1 MKRDPK
7 YKVIVRNIED
17 RIRSGE
23 LKLGDRLPSVNAL
36 RIRFNLSRSSIF
48 LAMEELKSR
57 GIVES
62 EPAIGYYVRST
73 NIEVQ
78 EKILLL
84 FNEFNAFKEDL
95 YQSFLS
101 AIKPEVSVDIMY
113 HSYDRRVFETLLR
126 EANGKY
132 TSYVLMPGKFRG
144 LAPLLDSIRGN
155 VFLMDHFQDDIRG
168 RYPGVGQDFDRDT
181 YEALVLGLPQIR
193 KYDTLV
199 LVQRE
204 AKEPEERYD
213 GIRRFCDE
221 YGFHCLLVPHI
232 HDGELHAGTLYLTA
246 NDRELVNLIKLA
258 EAARMEIGQ
267 DIGIISYNETPL
279 KEVLLGGI
287 TTLSTDFRQMGRT
300 MARLISERHAIPTAS
315 VPTLRN
321 PWMLQIRKSL

>member
-1 MKRDPK
+1 MQREPK
-7 YKVIVRNIED
+7 YKTIVHFIKD
-17 RIRSGE
+17 KIRSGE
-23 LKLGDRLPSVNAL
+23 LKTGDRLPSVNAL
-36 RIRFNLSRSSIF
+36 RIRFSLSRSSIF

-57 GIVES
+57 GIVEA
-62 EPAIGYYVRST
+62 EPAVGYYVRST

-78 EKILLL
+78 EKVLLL

-155 VFLMDHFQDDIRG
+155 VFLMDHFQDDIKG
-168 RYPGVGQDFDRDT
+168 RYPAVGQDFEQDT
-181 YEALVLGLPQIR
+181 YDALTQGLSQIR
-193 KYDTLV
+193 KYNTLV
-199 LVQRE
+199 LIQRE
-204 AKEPEERYD
+204 IKEPEERYD
-213 GIRRFCDE
+213 GIKKFCNDF
-221 YGFHCLLVPHI
+221 GFHCMLVPKVYE
-232 HDGELHAGTLYLTA
+232 GQLHAGTLYLTA
-246 NDRELVNLIKLA
+246 NDRELANLIKLA
-258 EAARMEIGQ
+258 KIGNLEIGQ
-267 DIGIISYNETPL
+267 DIGIISYNDTPL

-300 MARLISERHAIPTAS
+300 MAKLIAESGKNTPTTIQ
-315 VPTLRN
+315 TLRN
-321 PWMLQIRKSL
+321 PWKLYLRKSL

>member
-1 MKRDPK
+1 MQREPK
-7 YKVIVRNIED
+7 YKAIVHFIENK
-17 RIRSGE
+17 IRSGE
-23 LKLGDRLPSVNAL
+23 LKTGDRLPSVNAL
-36 RIRFNLSRSSIF
+36 RIRFSLSRSSIF

-57 GIVES
+57 GIAEA
-62 EPAIGYYVRST
+62 EPAVGYYVRST

-78 EKILLL
+78 EKVLLL

-101 AIKPEVSVDIMY
+101 AVDPDVSVDIMY

-144 LAPLLDSIRGN
+144 LAPLLDSIRGRI
-155 VFLMDHFQDDIRG
+155 FLMDHFQDDIRG
-168 RYPGVGQDFDRDT
+168 RYPGVGQDFDKDT
-181 YEALVLGLPQIR
+181 YEALVQGLSQIR
-193 KYDTLV
+193 KYDTLI

-204 AKEPEERYD
+204 VKEPEERYD
-213 GIRRFCDE
+213 GIKRFCDE
-221 YGFHCLLVPHI
+221 YGFNCLLIPQI
-232 HDGELHAGTLYLTA
+232 HEGELRRNTLYLTA

-258 EAARMEIGQ
+258 EAEKMDIGD
-267 DIGIISYNETPL
+267 DIGIISYNDTPL

-300 MARLISERHAIPTAS
+300 MASLISRKVTPSTGP

-321 PWMLQIRKSL
+321 PWMLRMRKSL